1 MASTKKKNRLQCAA
15 MRTQTAYR
23 TLTAST
29 TRAARDER
37 GATMVE
43 YGMLLAF
50 ALVVAFVVVML
61 FGNRVLGLF
70 ETADTQYGEH
80 IDRATGTI
88 P

>member
-1 MASTKKKNRLQCAA
+1 MASTKEINRLQCAA
-15 MRTQTAYR
+15 MRAQTAYR
-23 TLTAST
+23 SLAMSM
-29 TRAARDER
+29 TRAARNER

-70 ETADTQYGEH
+70 ETTDAQYGEH
-80 IDRATGTI
+80 IDRATGTV